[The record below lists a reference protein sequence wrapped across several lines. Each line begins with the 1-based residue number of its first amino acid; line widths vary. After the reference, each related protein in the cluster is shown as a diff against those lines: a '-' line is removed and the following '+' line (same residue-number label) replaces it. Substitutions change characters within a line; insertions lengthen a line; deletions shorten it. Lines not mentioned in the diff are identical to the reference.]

1 MKLASRLMQTA
12 ILTTITCL
20 FPLTAIAAES
30 PSTANVPGI
39 PIKAVILVNDSFD
52 STNSRSELFLNVK
65 RALELNKIPFDTL
78 DSPNISEKALLDS
91 SGLPRYA
98 VAIDLAPGWQLK
110 DSQSS
115 AIANA
120 SRGGMGLV
128 GLLPDVVND
137 EISILF
143 GVTDAGKKWQ
153 NSSTISFK
161 EDLFTFSYKSENLT
175 GDFAYLDHRLST
187 DAKVVAVFKET
198 KAPAIWTYRNGKGKS
213 VFHNHAGALIYQY
226 RGLLAQSILFAMPVG
241 IACPIAAGAIEVDD
255 CPAPYYNEDILHRD
269 YREFYSNFKEWL
281 QSFHFNASF
290 FATFS
295 YSGNTSDFWFTP
307 ESMACAADIIKDG
320 YELGIHNGSNHFPL
334 SPEYWGSDNAVSAEI
349 DTMADAWKQLQ
360 QRLSEQY
367 GVKLGECTSY
377 SAPQNVIGDAAY
389 KILARKMGIKYVGTS
404 SITNEVQ
411 RSGIVST
418 VVGFKPALKE
428 FGWEGNTGIFNIPR
442 MKGSFFEFDD
452 PKNLNYTSS
461 WEMLRSVIESG
472 DAYTIM
478 THAHES
484 TLVSEGAPTGTDMP
498 VVFESYWTWADYVTT
513 HYPFYRWLTV
523 SELGRYLSQRKGT
536 IEARWYPEKSTLQVK
551 LSQPED
557 VLQIKTDKYIK
568 SMSGSGTS
576 LTIEISNFPQDIDLK
591 GYETLTCGTDL
602 FIYPKGAAASLPR
615 PATKSY
621 AFHSVPR
628 PAPSPTVAPAPAPQS
643 LTGKSIEQPVAK
655 QPEPTPEKGLPRLA
669 LESGGAAGV
678 LAMMGLFFV
687 YKLSRR

>member
-1 MKLASRLMQTA
+1 MTML
-12 ILTTITCL
+12 LT
-20 FPLTAIAAES
+20 PLTALAADS
-30 PSTANVPGI
+30 PSAASAPGI

-52 STNSRSELFLNVK
+52 STNSHSELFLNVK
-65 RALELNKIPFDTL
+65 RVLELNKIPYDTL
-78 DSPNISEKALLDS
+78 DSPDISEKALLGS

-98 VAIDLAPGWQLK
+98 VAIDLAPGWLLK
-110 DSQSS
+110 ESQSS
-115 AIANA
+115 AIINA
-120 SRGGMGLV
+120 SREGMGLV
-128 GLLPDVVND
+128 GLLPDVVNED
-137 EISILF
+137 INILF
-143 GVTDAGKKWQ
+143 GIAADGRKWQ
-153 NSSTISFK
+153 NASVINFK
-161 EDLFTFSYKSENLT
+161 EDLFTFSYQSENLT
-175 GDFAYLDHRLST
+175 GDFAYLDHQLSK
-187 DAKVVAVFKET
+187 DAKVIATFKES

-213 VFHNHAGALIYQY
+213 VFHDHASALIYQY
-226 RGLLAQSILFAMPVG
+226 RGLLLQSILYAMPVG

-281 QSFHFNASF
+281 QSFHFKASF
-290 FATFS
+290 FTTFS

-307 ESMACAADIIKDG
+307 ESMACAADILKEG

-349 DTMADAWKQLQ
+349 DTMADAWKRLQ
-360 QRLSEQY
+360 QGLDEKY
-367 GVKLGECTSY
+367 GVKLGGCTSY

-389 KILARKMGIKYVGTS
+389 KLLAQKMGIKYVGTS

-428 FGWEGNTGIFNIPR
+428 FGWEGNTGIFNVPR

-498 VVFESYWTWADYVTT
+498 VVFESYWNWADYVTE
-513 HYPFYRWLTV
+513 HYPFYRWLTA
-523 SELGRYLSQRKGT
+523 SELGNYISQRKGT
-536 IEARWYPEKSTLQVK
+536 IEAWWYPGKSTLQVK

-557 VLQIKTDKYIK
+557 VLQIKMDKYIK
-568 SMSGSGTS
+568 SISGTGNS
-576 LTIEISNFPQDIDLK
+576 LTIEFSNLPQDIDLK
-591 GYETLTCGTDL
+591 GYETLTCGSDL
-602 FIYPKGAAASLPR
+602 FIYPEDAASSLPR
-615 PATKSY
+615 PAPGFFV
-621 AFHSVPR
+621 FHTIPR
-628 PAPSPTVAPAPAPQS
+628 PTPTPSVAPAPIPQ
-643 LTGKSIEQPVAK
+643 LPAAKSSEQPVVK
-655 QPEPTPEKGLPRLA
+655 QPEATTVKGLPRLA
-669 LESGGAAGV
+669 LESGGAAGL
-678 LAMMGLFFV
+678 LAMMCLLFV